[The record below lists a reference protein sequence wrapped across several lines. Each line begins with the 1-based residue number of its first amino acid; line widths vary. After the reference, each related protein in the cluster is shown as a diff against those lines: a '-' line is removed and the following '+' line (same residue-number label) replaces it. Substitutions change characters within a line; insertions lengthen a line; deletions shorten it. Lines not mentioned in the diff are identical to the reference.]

1 MLFFLLSLVYS
12 TDLSNNEIIIAFFTL
27 YVLYTVIRSVSSFEI
42 SHLGSPCMRSTGP
55 ASFRVTGAPI
65 PPRQQQQQQPVMS
78 HPLNNPNP
86 TARLPPILLFI
97 VAVQENRA
105 GLAASSVRLLAPTE
119 AIAVANIALR
129 LPMRSDV
136 SLTTARKLTPA
147 LHSPRVSPSRD
158 EPAWIA
164 SSRLA
169 ELLSQLTV

>member
-1 MLFFLLSLVYS
+1 MLVI
-12 TDLSNNEIIIAFFTL
+12 TERRNN
-27 YVLYTVIRSVSSFEI
+27 IRHI
-42 SHLGSPCMRSTGP
+42 NNLGQGP

-65 PPRQQQQQQPVMS
+65 PPRQQQQQPVMS